1 METIKKYKLGVICGR
16 LCHEHLGHKFLIDE
30 AISKCNKVLVLV
42 GSAQEYSTLRN
53 PFSLETRIKVLR
65 KAHSDISEENLK
77 IYGLTDMTN
86 EQDISYKWGNYVIDH
101 IYKYTGEY
109 ADYMITGD
117 DDNRKKWFSK
127 KDLKGIT
134 QKIVSRNQL
143 KISATVVRGALLI
156 NDKVLWRSY
165 VPNNIYDLYDYLR
178 EELLSVPVYKEI
190 YDKLIY
196 SNNLSIDN
204 FLRIYSEYELID
216 KNKKI
221 EEIK

>member
-1 METIKKYKLGVICGR
+1 METIKNYKLGVICGR

-30 AISKCNKVLVLV
+30 AILKCNKVLILV

-53 PFSLETRIKVLR
+53 PFKLETRIKVLR
-65 KAHSDISEENLK
+65 KTHSDISEENLK

-86 EQDISYKWGNYVIDH
+86 EQDISYKWGNYVVDH
-101 IYKYTGEY
+101 ILKYTGEY
-109 ADYMITGD
+109 ADYIITGD

-127 KDLKGIT
+127 KDLTGVT
-134 QKIVSRNQL
+134 QEIVPRNQL
-143 KISATVVRGALLI
+143 KISATIVRGALLI
-156 NDKVLWRSY
+156 NDKILWSSY

-196 SNNLSIDN
+196 SNNISIDN
-204 FLRIYSEYELID
+204 FLSIYSEYELID

>member
-30 AISKCNKVLVLV
+30 AISKCNKVLILV

-53 PFSLETRIKVLR
+53 PFRLETRIKVLR

-178 EELLSVPVYKEI
+178 EELLSVPVYKKI

-196 SNNLSIDN
+196 SNNLSIEN